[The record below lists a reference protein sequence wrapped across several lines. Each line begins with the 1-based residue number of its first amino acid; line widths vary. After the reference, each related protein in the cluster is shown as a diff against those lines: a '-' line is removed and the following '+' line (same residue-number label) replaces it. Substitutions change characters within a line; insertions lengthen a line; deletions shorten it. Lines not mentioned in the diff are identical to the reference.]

1 MAGKHDKNIKITV
14 SDNGTLKQKTK
25 DINKLNKAVDRNS
38 KKSGNLD
45 RNMKGNA
52 RMSSNAS
59 KNFSK
64 QAQGMQGVLVP
75 AYAEVAAR
83 VFALTALYTALERAA
98 DFAIL
103 QKGQAAF
110 AASTGKNMAQIA
122 RSVQKASGYM
132 LDFQQASTSTALA
145 TTAGLTAKQIE
156 KMTKGARAASVALG
170 RNMAD
175 AMDRLTRGIVKA
187 EPEILD
193 ELGVIIRLDTVYKD
207 FAKSIDKTTTEL
219 TEMEKLTARNVA
231 IMGQLEGKFGDI
243 ATTIPANA
251 FAQLS
256 TSIIDMVNQGGA
268 LIDKVFGPLVRSLA
282 DNKELLLAIMA
293 IVGRS
298 LIRTV
303 FPVFDKMGEK
313 IDAWTTKMSL
323 FRDKLIRTQQSMKK
337 AAKMAK
343 WDLVKGMRIDRATD
357 ALTKMGADSGKFG
370 GKKFAE
376 EWRKGTRGKA
386 LFDQK
391 GLIKA
396 LRQTV
401 RMGMGSAV
409 GTGYATTPGM
419 DGKSV
424 AEMQKLD
431 ATLARLQGTLAGIA
445 KATKG
450 TMASDIIQNIS
461 SMTKRFASMGIGIA
475 DVTGNFLA
483 MGRAGSSLA
492 HELGLF
498 KTVGAIF
505 NKTFRKGLIKTM
517 TKEMKASE
525 GAAKKHLQGTI
536 DHLESLSQE
545 AKMTEDGT
553 KKSMSG
559 ITKVFGTMGAAVGA
573 TITGL
578 SKGLNAL
585 VGIMG
590 AWMMVKWIAQMA
602 FNMSDAFEAA
612 SEALSGLT
620 NTLKESML
628 TTEKYFKSGGRL
640 GNLGSDIAG
649 SIRSREFKANIAEGI
664 NEALIGASASLNSE
678 RIADAWGGQ
687 IMDSIAHVFGQGIA
701 DALGGATISALAGL
715 ASTMSSSE
723 FEKFIEDINLQGN
736 LQKNINTGG
745 GWEAT
750 GAATAGLAALGVGLH
765 TVTVGSAALEVAY
778 ATWAAAAAASVP
790 VIGWAAA
797 GLTAIGVAGWLAIDA
812 FKKLGTSSKEASD
825 DIVGTLRSVNE
836 GIISSA
842 VAIDKMEESMHFES
856 RAGAI
861 QFFEDLSAA
870 TKSYNKIAKKQ
881 AETLKNLAN
890 QFKKVSEGVK
900 SISDSLLLGGNLK
913 DFAGSFGAVIK
924 GLDNVVVT
932 QAEKYKLLKQ
942 EGWEFTGDH
951 ADMLKSQ
958 LKLEEKH
965 FKALADIRA
974 RSDVRGDEKKDLVAA
989 GVKTL
994 TATRAYIEELQGA
1007 IYSKIYSSTYGEVN
1021 RQEKK
1026 DLGSLTKAEQDLLR
1040 AKTDRAIAV
1049 KLFGGD
1055 AQKLYHLELAAAV
1068 KLAQYAT
1075 DKVHMEQFGNSALKE
1090 KATIELKIL
1099 GIEKQRLLN
1108 KLVFATQSKEE
1119 ARNTQLQIENLNV
1132 KILQAG
1138 KIARKL
1144 SEHFHDI
1151 AGTTQTITQRISAMS
1166 RDNTFKAGE
1175 FLQWK
1180 SDEIN
1185 KEFNAFR
1192 HSLDETFAS
1201 GQQVVGIISTI
1212 IEKNGELSSKGLTE
1226 AFAKRFAK
1234 AFPSEKEFKK
1244 TYKWIKLATTAEG
1257 KVITSRFE
1265 QLNKEKIDRDIE
1277 VTHWAQ
1283 HEDLIELRKT
1293 IATYERDMREEGLEL
1308 VKKEIML
1315 REIAAET
1322 EKTQAELIAARRD
1335 EWTSDFR
1342 EAFEKIGSSFESG
1355 ISGAVSDLLMDKE
1368 VDGADLHAELTQGL
1382 ADAAGDM
1389 IGGMANDLVFSRSG
1403 LLGSI
1408 TEGLFGSGIADKI
1421 FPPTDVEKLVQ
1432 KLEDLGKFSQVMVA
1446 HLKDI
1451 KVNTKALSDTIK
1463 SGKTQVKTTESD
1475 TGVQKLSKA
1484 MADAVGGIGKT
1495 IADKFSSTIKDSLGH
1510 VVTQGELDLATK
1522 TFVTESELTSAL
1534 DAYNKKVQE
1543 TKDKKKTYKD
1553 LTSNSL
1559 SASLGTGTG
1568 GTGIPALDKILNN
1581 IDIVQKG
1588 KELETFP
1595 NMNKTNYSFQGF
1607 ESEEAGRAELNKNI
1621 KEHLR
1626 IAKDSIFALN
1636 ADYFLQLAG
1645 QYSYFKKGTTDRGA
1659 NLSGVR
1665 SSAGQGLFAKGD
1677 KGGLGAIIHEAVH
1690 PLVQSLNSLIDIE
1703 SFDRYSD
1710 VTQTSM
1716 LNQSQAY
1723 LGSAEFKGLDTETA
1737 QHVYQFLNAI
1747 TAKSKKVI
1755 EEYLVRGISQNA
1767 LRGEGSKPSD
1777 WVPSF
1782 IQEAMPE
1789 VVKEMDRL
1797 STPDTLKEF
1806 NSSVVD
1812 AIGSLGEF
1820 FNKLADFQSWNSQGF
1835 WQGFGGGTGSGP
1847 FRVPTSKSTFARD
1860 RKNQPGSKDPYD
1872 MAANS
1877 GIIPFNA
1884 RSNSLLVQK
1893 FRIQQLEVKAL
1904 QERIYRIEKLNSNNF
1919 KNSTA
1924 SDLRASALKGGTPE
1938 QLARWAELQ
1947 DIKERQQRLAKLHGE
1962 PGTFKRKMMGDM
1974 RFQTK
1979 AQYPLKAKAFMA
1991 GEALVGLLKKYKVA
2005 AGVITGII
2013 ALLTKGWNNVQEA
2026 KKSDMYKEQDKEYQ
2040 AYKSSVEYYD
2050 PYSNLQTNSL
2060 TTSNLTKDAT
2070 KDVGDSLIFGS
2081 ATKDID
2087 SIATSGLNFTAQ
2099 LIDTQRLQIQEFMS
2113 VLAASEMGTP
2123 LKDAVTSLEA
2133 FMSFISNKM
2142 SPMVTDLTALIQ
2154 ATNSL
2159 FGIVP
2164 TLPTFNNSTENTLEP
2179 HVSAT
2184 GAMLVEEVN
2193 PVVVGSGQPVQVTS
2207 TGTENAMTAAGNQ
2220 IKSSLSS
2227 GFANLIMNNN
2237 SNARAM
2243 ITNTLSQVGT
2253 NLMTEAIGS
2262 LFKFA
2267 NGGVL
2272 SGGFK
2277 AFANGGTVSQPTLG
2291 LVGEGKYNEA
2301 VVPLPD
2307 GRSIPVTGATGST
2320 ENNITV
2326 NVTIDS
2332 DGNAKS
2338 DTNSGMDGD
2347 TAKQLGYM
2355 VSQAVQMELV
2365 DQKRP
2370 GGLLS
2375 QY

>member
-323 FRDKLIRTQQSMKK
+323 FRDKLIRTQQSMKQ
-337 AAKMAK
+337 ASKMAK

-409 GTGYATTPGM
+409 ETGFATTPGM
-419 DGKSV
+419 SGKSV

-431 ATLARLQGTLAGIA
+431 ATLARLQGTIASIA

-450 TMASDIIQNIS
+450 TMASDIMSNIS
-461 SMTKRFASMGIGIA
+461 DMTKRFVSLGVTLAG
-475 DVTGNFLA
+475 VTGNFLA

-505 NKTFRKGLIKTM
+505 SKAFRTKSIDKLNQELGGLG
-517 TKEMKASE
+517 ESE
-525 GAAKKHLQGTI
+525 TAAKKHLEGI
-536 DHLESLSQE
+536 INH
-545 AKMTEDGT
+545 MTELEVNAD
-553 KKSMSG
+553 KSTG
-559 ITKVFGTMGAAVGA
+559 KITKAFGIMGAGIGA

-602 FNMSDAFEAA
+602 FNMSDAFSAA
-612 SEALSGLT
+612 GEALDGL
-620 NTLKESML
+620 NNSLKETVT
-628 TTEKYFKSGGRL
+628 TTEKFFKKGGRL
-640 GNLGSDIAG
+640 GTLGSDISG

-664 NEALIGASASLNSE
+664 NEALIGASAGLNAD
-678 RIADAWGGQ
+678 RIAEAWGGQ
-687 IMDSIAHVFGQGIA
+687 IMDSIAAVFGQGIA
-701 DALGGATISALAGL
+701 DSLGDATANALVGL

-723 FEKFIEDINLQGN
+723 FEKFIEDINLQKN
-736 LQKNINTGG
+736 LAKNVDSGG

-750 GAATAGLAALGVGLH
+750 GSVASGIASIGLIAHTATAATTGLTLSMLGG
-765 TVTVGSAALEVAY
+765 TSAMMAM
-778 ATWAAAAAASVP
+778 VP
-790 VIGWAAA
+790 VIGWGAAA
-797 GLTAIGVAGWLAIDA
+797 LTAVGVAGWLAVDA
-812 FKKLGTSSKEASD
+812 FTKLNTSSKEAAEG
-825 DIVGTLRSVNE
+825 IVGTLRSVNE
-836 GIISSA
+836 GIISPALA
-842 VAIDKMEESMHFES
+842 VDKL
-856 RAGAI
+856 AGKFNMTRENAI
-861 QFFEDLSAA
+861 QFYEDLTAA
-870 TKSYNKIAKKQ
+870 SKTYNDIAKKQ

-900 SISDSLLLGGNLK
+900 SISDSLLLGGGLK

-924 GLDNVVVT
+924 GLDDVVVT

-942 EGWEFTGDH
+942 EGWEFTGDY
-951 ADMLKSQ
+951 AKVLKSQ

-965 FKALADIRA
+965 VKELADLRA
-974 RSDVRGDEKKDLVAA
+974 RTDVSGDTKKDLVAA
-989 GVKTL
+989 GVKNL
-994 TATRAYIEELQGA
+994 TSTRRSIEEMQGQ
-1007 IYSKIYSSTYGEVN
+1007 IYSQIYSSTYGEVN

-1026 DLGSLTKAEQDLLR
+1026 DLGSLTEAEQDLMR

-1090 KATIELKIL
+1090 KATIELKVL
-1099 GIEKQRLLN
+1099 GIEKQRLQN

-1265 QLNKEKIDRDIE
+1265 QLNKEKVDRDIE

-1322 EKTQAELIAARRD
+1322 EKTQAELIAAKRD

-1342 EAFEKIGSSFESG
+1342 EAFEKIGSSFESS
-1355 ISGAVSDLLMDKE
+1355 ISSVVSDLLMDKE
-1368 VDGADLHAELTQGL
+1368 IDGGDLHAELTQGL

-1389 IGGMANDLVFSRSG
+1389 IGGMAKDLVFGRSG

-1432 KLEDLGKFSQVMVA
+1432 KLEDLGKFSEVMIL
-1446 HLKDI
+1446 HLESIKDSSEGLRNDI
-1451 KVNTKALSDTIK
+1451 K
-1463 SGKTQVKTTESD
+1463 GGQTQVKTTESAD
-1475 TGVQKLSKA
+1475 GIKQLS
-1484 MADAVGGIGKT
+1484 DAIASSVGDLGKT
-1495 IADKFSSTIKDSLGH
+1495 IAEKFSSIIKDSLGH

-1522 TFVTESELTSAL
+1522 TFVTESELKDRL

-1553 LTSNSL
+1553 LPSNTL
-1559 SASLGTGTG
+1559 SAST
-1568 GTGIPALDKILNN
+1568 GTGIPALDKIISN
-1581 IDIVQKG
+1581 IDIIKKG
-1588 KELETFP
+1588 KELEAFP
-1595 NMNKTNYSFQGF
+1595 NMNKNKYSFQGF

-1621 KEHLR
+1621 KDHLR

-1645 QYSYFKKGTTDRGA
+1645 QYSYFKKGTTDRGV
-1659 NLSGVR
+1659 NLSGV
-1665 SSAGQGLFAKGD
+1665 SNGSGQGLFAQGD

-1690 PLVQSLNSLIDIE
+1690 PLVEALTTLKDADN
-1703 SFDRYSD
+1703 FDKYSD
-1710 VTQTSM
+1710 VSQTSM
-1716 LNQSQAY
+1716 LNMSQAY
-1723 LGSAEFKGLDTETA
+1723 LGSKEFKSLDVQTST
-1737 QHVYQFLNAI
+1737 QVYQLLNAI
-1747 TAKSKKVI
+1747 TAKSEHVI
-1755 EEYLVRGISQNA
+1755 DEYLVRAVSQNS

-1789 VVKEMDRL
+1789 VIKEMDRL
-1797 STPDTLKEF
+1797 STPQTIKDF
-1806 NSSVVD
+1806 DSSVVD
-1812 AIGSLGEF
+1812 A
-1820 FNKLADFQSWNSQGF
+1820 
-1835 WQGFGGGTGSGP
+1835 T
-1847 FRVPTSKSTFARD
+1847 
-1860 RKNQPGSKDPYD
+1860 
-1872 MAANS
+1872 
-1877 GIIPFNA
+1877 
-1884 RSNSLLVQK
+1884 NSLLE
-1893 FRIQQLEVKAL
+1893 FF
-1904 QERIYRIEKLNSNNF
+1904 NNF

-1924 SDLRASALKGGTPE
+1924 NNMLNTGKKLYTNVETGKKKFFTKDPGGKWNVGSNRFGADTGLRKGQVFEKQNIFTGKDRTPE
-1938 QLARWAELQ
+1938 KPDKKPLLPRSQFGMGPLSKGTLVTGALYALYEFIDYLTTLPEKFKTDEMREMSADYDKRWIELYGTMPNEGFLRPEGQYESLQKEFDEGKFKNSISNSLMPSKAELE
-1947 DIKERQQRLAKLHGE
+1947 DGNIFKIYWNYGIK
-1962 PGTFKRKMMGDM
+1962 MGQAINEALGLDSGG
-1974 RFQTK
+1974 FAEK
-1979 AQYPLKAKAFMA
+1979 LKA
-1991 GEALVGLLKKYKVA
+1991 
-2005 AGVITGII
+2005 
-2013 ALLTKGWNNVQEA
+2013 
-2026 KKSDMYKEQDKEYQ
+2026 
-2040 AYKSSVEYYD
+2040 KSSVEYYD
-2050 PYSNLQTNSL
+2050 PYSNLETNRL

-2123 LKDAVTSLEA
+2123 LKDAVTSLEM

-2179 HVSAT
+2179 YVSAT
-2184 GAMLVEEVN
+2184 GAMLVEEIN
-2193 PVVVGSGQPVQVTS
+2193 PVVVGSGQPIQVTS
-2207 TGTENAMTAAGNQ
+2207 TGTENAMTAAGSQ
-2220 IKSSLSS
+2220 IKSSLAS

-2253 NLMTEAIGS
+2253 NLMTSALGS
-2262 LFKFA
+2262 IFGLA